1 MRKFKRSTNIIVT
14 VILFLIFIYYV
25 VKFNYLIGTYGYA
38 SLADI
43 AKILFFLAALGIAVV
58 VLPPDFKYLI
68 KSEDDYIIFEMDED
82 DHRRINKNFCMVSK
96 GRHYLVLDDGFSRIK
111 IAYNKD
117 VLNFLMNEIN

>member
-25 VKFNYLIGTYGYA
+25 VKFNYLIETYGYA

-43 AKILFFLAALGIAVV
+43 AKILFFLAALGIAGV